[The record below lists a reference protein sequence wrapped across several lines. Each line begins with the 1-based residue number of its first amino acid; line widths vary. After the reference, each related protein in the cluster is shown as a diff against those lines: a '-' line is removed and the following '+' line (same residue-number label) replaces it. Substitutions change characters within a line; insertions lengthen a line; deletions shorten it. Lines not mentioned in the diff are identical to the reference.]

1 MSTKSKTDKQIV
13 VYLNN
18 EILYSNENEQTTT
31 ACNKIDELHKHNV
44 ERKKPDIKEYILYD
58 FICINFKN
66 SQN

>member
-1 MSTKSKTDKQIV
+1 MSTKSKTDKQTA

-31 ACNKIDELHKHNV
+31 ACNKINELPKHNV

-58 FICINFKN
+58 SICINFRN